1 MNQAERR
8 LHDLLTERLDTDPTV
23 DEPLSRIV
31 LAAWT
36 GADVLARAIEGRPDI
51 AADAVGAPP
60 PVEPAP
66 DVYLAAIHAEGFRGV
81 GPMATLP
88 LRPGPGLTLITGR
101 NGSGK
106 SSFAEAAE
114 LALTG
119 DSKRWSGRTAVWRKG
134 WRNLHFPSKA
144 FIGVDLVTAGAS
156 GVTRIA
162 RRWADGDELDGG
174 WWTRQLS
181 GGERENFDG
190 AVWREDMIT
199 YRPFLSYSELGALID
214 GRPTELHDA
223 MHNLLGLGPLTA
235 AKESL
240 RLARKKLTDDVKA
253 VSDARKVLR
262 VELANVGDPRAA
274 RAATLLASTRPDL
287 TVVAELVA
295 GVDADLSGG
304 AALTAL
310 SLLEAPLAEQVS
322 ATTTR
327 LRQAAD
333 RAGELTTAETRS
345 ADRIAGLLRAALE
358 HHDGHGTAPCP
369 VCRTGTLDDTW
380 RADALRRA
388 AELEETATALREA
401 SQELTAA
408 VAAGRALTA
417 HRPPVIAGSVP
428 IDIGALARAWSD
440 WQEAG
445 RAVGAAQL
453 AHALDT
459 ALGPLAAAVEDVHAR
474 ARAELAQRDEVWAPL
489 ARRLGAWHDAAD
501 ATAAAKPTLDQLT
514 RALQWLTD
522 TSDSLRDERLAP
534 FADASQRVWQ
544 ILRQQ
549 SNVDLGPVKLG
560 GKGNLRHVALDVRI
574 DGTDGG
580 AALGVMSQGELHALG
595 LSLFLPRAT
604 VEQSPFRFV
613 LIDDPVQAMD
623 PAKVDGLAQVLAE
636 VAVDRQV
643 IVFTHD
649 DRLADA
655 VRRLEI
661 PATVWEVQRGER
673 SVVEL
678 RHSEDPVSRYLDDAR
693 AMALTHNLPSDLR
706 GELVATC
713 CRSAVEAASHAKIR
727 RIRLGRGERHTDIEK
742 LISGAK
748 STSDM
753 VTLAVLDDPAR
764 GSELLRTVRSEQGG
778 RGVDALQQCRQGAHH
793 GLDVDLRPFVK
804 DVERLAEWIQQ

>member
-1 MNQAERR
+1 MNQAERG
-8 LHDLLTERLDTDPTV
+8 LHDLLTERLDADPTV
-23 DEPLSRIV
+23 DEPLARTV
-31 LAAWT
+31 LAAWD
-36 GADVLARAIEGRPDI
+36 GDDALAAAVAGHEAVTTVTPTPGR
-51 AADAVGAPP
+51 
-60 PVEPAP
+60 EPAP
-66 DVYLAAIHAEGFRGV
+66 DVFLAAIHAEGFRGV
-81 GPMATLP
+81 GPAATLP

-119 DSKRWSGRTAVWRKG
+119 DSRRWSGRTVVWRKG
-134 WRNLHFPSKA
+134 WRNLHAPAKA

-174 WWTRQLS
+174 RWTRQRS
-181 GGERENFDG
+181 GGEREQFDG
-190 AVWREDMIT
+190 EAWREDMVT

-214 GRPTELHDA
+214 GKPTELHDA

-235 AKESL
+235 AKDRL
-240 RLARKKLTDDVKA
+240 RLARKKLTDAAKA
-253 VSDARKVLR
+253 VSDARKELR
-262 VELANVGDPRAA
+262 ADLAHVDDPRAVQ
-274 RAATLLASTRPDL
+274 ATALLASARPDL
-287 TVVAELVA
+287 PAVAKLVA
-295 GVDADLSGG
+295 GASDDPSGG
-304 AALTAL
+304 AALIAL
-310 SLLEAPLAEQVS
+310 AALEAPDAAKVHAS
-322 ATTTR
+322 TAR
-327 LRQAAD
+327 LRRAAD
-333 RAGELTTAETRS
+333 RAGELATAETRS
-345 ADRIAGLLRAALE
+345 ADRIAKLLRLVLDD
-358 HHDGHGTAPCP
+358 HDGLDTSPCP
-369 VCRTGTLDDTW
+369 VCGTGTLDDGW
-380 RADALRRA
+380 RAGAVRRATEMEEAAAALRD
-388 AELEETATALREA
+388 A
-401 SQELTAA
+401 SAELTAA

-417 HRPPVIAGSVP
+417 HRPPVLGGSVP
-428 IDIGALARAWSD
+428 IDIEALARAWSD
-440 WQEAG
+440 WQDAG
-445 RAVGAAQL
+445 RAAGAAEL

-459 ALGPLAAAVEDVHAR
+459 ALGPLAAAVEDIRAR
-474 ARAELAQRDEVWAPL
+474 ARAELAHRDEVWAPL
-489 ARRLGAWHDAAD
+489 ARRLGAWHDAAA
-501 ATAAAKPTLDQLT
+501 ATAAAKPTLDLLG

-534 FADASQRVWQ
+534 FADASHRVWQ
-544 ILRQQ
+544 TLRQQ
-549 SNVDLGPVKLG
+549 SNVDLGPVRLG
-560 GKGNLRHVALDVRI
+560 GTGTRRHVALDVRI

-643 IVFTHD
+643 VVFTHD

-693 AMALTHNLPSDLR
+693 AMALTKNLPSDLR

-713 CRSAVEAASHAKIR
+713 CRSAVEAAAHAKIR
-727 RIRLGRGERHTDIEK
+727 RVRLGRGERHADVEK
-742 LISGAK
+742 LISEAK
-748 STSDM
+748 STSDK
-753 VTLAVLDDPAR
+753 VTLAVLDDPAKR
-764 GSELLRTVRSEQGG
+764 PELLRTVRKEQGTPA
-778 RGVDALQQCRQGAHH
+778 VDALQRCRQGAHH
-793 GLDVDLRPFVK
+793 GLDGDLRPFVK
-804 DVERLAEWIQQ
+804 DVERLAEWIQR